1 MPDLILVDESDR
13 EIGTGDAIE
22 CHSGEGILHRAFT
35 ILVSNPRGD
44 VLIQKRSAAKRLW
57 PSTWEASC
65 SGHPL
70 PGEEMVT
77 AAEKR
82 LREELGI
89 EAALDDI
96 GKFTYHARYADD
108 GSENEVCH
116 VLVGRYDGPVRPDP
130 AEVLEYGWLDIA
142 ALRDGIAEHGEAY
155 APWLGPA
162 LDVLV
167 IGRHRPGK

>member
-22 CHSGEGILHRAFT
+22 CHSGDGVLHRAFT
-35 ILVSNPRGD
+35 IFVSNTRGE
-44 VLIQKRSAAKRLW
+44 VLIQRRSAAKRLW

-70 PGEEMVT
+70 QGEEMVT

-82 LREELGI
+82 LREELDI
-89 EAALDDI
+89 RAALDDI
-96 GKFTYHARYADD
+96 GRFTYHARYADD

-116 VLVGRYDGPVRPDP
+116 LLVGRYDGPVRPDP
-130 AEVLEYGWLDIA
+130 AEVSEHRWTGA
-142 ALRDGIAEHGEAY
+142 AGLRDDISEHGELY
-155 APWLGPA
+155 APWLSPG
-162 LDVLV
+162 LDVLA
-167 IGRHRPGK
+167 IGGGQ